1 MFWQYGEELPAG
13 VGGERWCAAH
23 LAYLAVFLTL
33 SVCYALFYKQ
43 LDGARRKSADR
54 VLGSLVFFF
63 GLCHYGILA
72 LTGHFGLYTLPLHL
86 CTLMFL
92 AALLHAWT
100 CAARPGS
107 LAARFHSF
115 LGALLFFPG
124 IPGTWAALLF
134 PDWLDYPFRNALS
147 ISCFLS
153 HGLLAVY
160 GASILVRQA
169 EAPDPNGLFWRDL
182 KNSALFLGAG
192 SALMYVFDRAAGVN
206 YWFLL
211 APSVDSPFEGVWRR
225 GGPGGYLSAL
235 LLTAAAVTALWYGLR
250 YLLFVRGR
258 ERRSGR
264 SAQ

>member
-1 MFWQYGEELPAG
+1 MFWLYGDALPAG

-23 LAYLAVFLTL
+23 LAYLAAFLTL
-33 SVCYALFYKQ
+33 SVCWAFLYGH
-43 LDGARRKSADR
+43 LDGERRKTADR

-63 GLCHYGILA
+63 GLCHYGMLA

-86 CTLMFL
+86 CSLMFL
-92 AALLHAWT
+92 AAPLHAWT
-100 CAARPGS
+100 GAARPGS
-107 LAARFHSF
+107 FAAGLRGF
-115 LGALLFFPG
+115 LGAVLFFPG

-250 YLLFVRGR
+250 YLLFVRGQ